1 MKLGFDLLLW
11 TTHVTEQH
19 WPILDRLKATGY
31 DGAEIPMFE
40 GEVAHYRQLGQR
52 LRDVG
57 LASTGI
63 GVMSGG
69 NSISPDKAQRAGALD
84 HLKWLIDCTEA
95 IGGDVCAGP
104 FHQPLGEFSGRGP
117 TPDEVKWC
125 ADVHKEA
132 SQYAARSGLALA
144 VEPLNRFECYFLN
157 TMEQAAALAARVD
170 EPNYG
175 FLFDTF
181 HTNIEENDVP
191 ALVRSTF
198 EWIKHVHITEN
209 NRGVP
214 GAGHIPFQPIF
225 DALRQSGW
233 DGWLTVEAF
242 GSALPDLAA
251 ATKIW
256 RPLFDRPED
265 VYEGAYRLM
274 RDGWDAAGQG

>member
-57 LASTGI
+57 LAATGI
-63 GVMSGG
+63 GVMAGG
-69 NSISPDKAQRAGALD
+69 SAISPDRAVREKALD

-117 TPDEVKWC
+117 TADEVKWC
-125 ADVHKEA
+125 AEVHKQA
-132 SQYAARSGLALA
+132 AHYAAKAGITLA

-157 TMEQAAALAARVD
+157 TMEQATELTRLVD

-175 FLFDTF
+175 YLFDTF

-191 ALVRSTF
+191 ALIART
-198 EWIKHVHITEN
+198 IQAIRHVHITEN

-214 GAGHIPFQPIF
+214 GAGHIDFQSVF
-225 DALRQSGW
+225 TALKRAGW
-233 DGWLTVEAF
+233 DGWLTIEAF

-256 RPLFDRPED
+256 RPLFEREED
-265 VYEGAYRLM
+265 VYEKGFVLM
-274 RDGWDAAGQG
+274 RDGWARA